1 MSIYAIGDLHLS
13 LNKEKPMDIFGGN
26 WKNHE
31 QKIKENWKNTVQDN
45 DLVIL
50 PGDFS
55 WEMHLKDMYND
66 FAYLND
72 LPGKKLL
79 IKGNHDYWWTTLAKM
94 REFLQENKFVNI
106 DFLYNNSYLFED
118 KIIAGTRGWALNDTE
133 NSNKMN
139 HREEERLKLS
149 LQSGVDNF
157 GDREI
162 ICIMHYP
169 PIIKVESDAIQNSAN
184 EEKSYSEE
192 DDEIEKNSEV
202 VKHAELNKN
211 LKISNYV
218 QIMKDYNVKT
228 CLYGHL
234 HGESHKEAFEGII
247 DGINFKLVSSDYLDF
262 KLYKLE

>member
-31 QKIKENWKNTVQDN
+31 QKIKENWKNTVQDT

-66 FAYLND
+66 FAYLNE

-79 IKGNHDYWWTTLAKM
+79 LKGNHDYWWTTLAKM
-94 REFLQENKFVNI
+94 REFLQENKFENI
-106 DFLYNNSYLFED
+106 DFVYNNSYLFED
-118 KIIAGTRGWALNDTE
+118 KIIVGTRGWALNDTE
-133 NSNKMN
+133 NSDKMN

-157 GDREI
+157 GDKEI

-169 PIIKVESDAIQNSAN
+169 PIIEENKNDANNQS
-184 EEKSYSEE
+184 
-192 DDEIEKNSEV
+192 
-202 VKHAELNKN
+202 KN
-211 LKISNYV
+211 LKVSNYV
-218 QIMKDYNVKT
+218 QIMKEYNVKT

-247 DGINFKLVSSDYLDF
+247 EGINFKLVSSDYLDF
-262 KLYKLE
+262 KLYKV

>member
-31 QKIKENWKNTVQDN
+31 QKIKENWKNTVQDT

-66 FAYLND
+66 FAYLNQ

-79 IKGNHDYWWTTLAKM
+79 LKGNHDYWWTTLVKM
-94 REFLQENKFVNI
+94 REFLQENKFENI
-106 DFLYNNSYLFED
+106 DFVYNNSYLFED

-133 NSNKMN
+133 NSDKMN

-157 GDREI
+157 GDKEI

-169 PIIKVESDAIQNSAN
+169 PIIEENKNDANNQS
-184 EEKSYSEE
+184 
-192 DDEIEKNSEV
+192 
-202 VKHAELNKN
+202 KN
-211 LKISNYV
+211 LKVSNYV
-218 QIMKDYNVKT
+218 QIMKEYNVKT

-247 DGINFKLVSSDYLDF
+247 EGINFKLVSSDYLDF
-262 KLYKLE
+262 KLYKV

>member
-26 WKNHE
+26 WKNHA
-31 QKIKENWKNTVQDN
+31 QKIKENWINTVQDN

-79 IKGNHDYWWTTLAKM
+79 LKGNHDYWWTTLAKM
-94 REFLQENKFVNI
+94 REFLQENKFENI
-106 DFLYNNSYLFED
+106 DFVYNNSYLFED
-118 KIIAGTRGWALNDTE
+118 KIIAGTRGWTLNDTE
-133 NSNKMN
+133 NSEKMN

-157 GDREI
+157 GDKEI

-169 PIIKVESDAIQNSAN
+169 PIVAETSIETQKSASEVKNDSEKDNEIK
-184 EEKSYSEE
+184 
-192 DDEIEKNSEV
+192 KNREV
-202 VKHAELNKN
+202 VKHVELNKN
-211 LKISNYV
+211 LKVSNYV
-218 QIMKDYNVKT
+218 EIMKRYNVKT

-234 HGESHKEAFEGII
+234 HGESHQEAFEGNY
-247 DGINFKLVSSDYLDF
+247 DGIDFKLVSSDYLDF
-262 KLYKLE
+262 KLYKVK

>member
-66 FAYLND
+66 FAYLNE

-79 IKGNHDYWWTTLAKM
+79 LKGNHDYWWTTLAKM
-94 REFLQENKFVNI
+94 REFLQENKFENI
-106 DFLYNNSYLFED
+106 DFVYNNSYLFED

-133 NSNKMN
+133 NSDKMN

-157 GDREI
+157 GDKEI

-169 PIIKVESDAIQNSAN
+169 PIIEENKNDANNQS
-184 EEKSYSEE
+184 
-192 DDEIEKNSEV
+192 
-202 VKHAELNKN
+202 KN
-211 LKISNYV
+211 LKVSNYV

-234 HGESHKEAFEGII
+234 HGESHQEAFEGII
-247 DGINFKLVSSDYLDF
+247 EGINFKLVSSDYLDF
-262 KLYKLE
+262 KLYKV

>member
-66 FAYLND
+66 FAYLNE

-79 IKGNHDYWWTTLAKM
+79 LKGNHDYWWTTLAKM
-94 REFLQENKFVNI
+94 REFLQENKFENI

-133 NSNKMN
+133 NSDKMN

-157 GDREI
+157 GDKEI

-169 PIIKVESDAIQNSAN
+169 PIIEENKNDANNQS
-184 EEKSYSEE
+184 
-192 DDEIEKNSEV
+192 
-202 VKHAELNKN
+202 KN
-211 LKISNYV
+211 LKVSNYV

-247 DGINFKLVSSDYLDF
+247 EGINFKLVSSDYLDF
-262 KLYKLE
+262 KLYKV

>member
-31 QKIKENWKNTVQDN
+31 QKIKENWKNTVQDT

-66 FAYLND
+66 FAYLNE

-79 IKGNHDYWWTTLAKM
+79 LKGNHDYWWTTLAKM
-94 REFLQENKFVNI
+94 REFLQENKFENI
-106 DFLYNNSYLFED
+106 DFVYNNSYLFED

-133 NSNKMN
+133 NSDKMN

-157 GDREI
+157 GDKEI

-169 PIIKVESDAIQNSAN
+169 PIIEENKNDANNQS
-184 EEKSYSEE
+184 
-192 DDEIEKNSEV
+192 
-202 VKHAELNKN
+202 KN
-211 LKISNYV
+211 LKVSNYV
-218 QIMKDYNVKT
+218 QIMKEYNVKT

-247 DGINFKLVSSDYLDF
+247 EGINFKLVSSDYLDF
-262 KLYKLE
+262 KLYKI

>member
-79 IKGNHDYWWTTLAKM
+79 LKGNHDYWWTTLAKM
-94 REFLQENKFVNI
+94 REFLQENKFENI

-118 KIIAGTRGWALNDTE
+118 KIIAGTRGWALNGTE

-157 GDREI
+157 GDKEI

-169 PIIKVESDAIQNSAN
+169 PIVEESNNDANN
-184 EEKSYSEE
+184 
-192 DDEIEKNSEV
+192 
-202 VKHAELNKN
+202 LNKN
-211 LKISNYV
+211 LRVSNYV
-218 QIMKDYNVKT
+218 QIMKQYNVKT

-262 KLYKLE
+262 KLYKI

>member
-13 LNKEKPMDIFGGN
+13 LNREKPMDIFGGN

-31 QKIKENWKNTVQDN
+31 QKIKENWKNTVQDT

-66 FAYLND
+66 FAYLNE

-79 IKGNHDYWWTTLAKM
+79 LKGNHDYWWTTLAKM
-94 REFLQENKFVNI
+94 REFLQENKFENI
-106 DFLYNNSYLFED
+106 DFVYNNSYLFED

-133 NSNKMN
+133 NSDKMN

-157 GDREI
+157 GDKEI

-169 PIIKVESDAIQNSAN
+169 PIIEENKNDANNQS
-184 EEKSYSEE
+184 
-192 DDEIEKNSEV
+192 
-202 VKHAELNKN
+202 KN
-211 LKISNYV
+211 LKVSNYV
-218 QIMKDYNVKT
+218 QIMKEYNVKT

-247 DGINFKLVSSDYLDF
+247 EGINFKLVSSDYLDF
-262 KLYKLE
+262 KLYKV

>member
-1 MSIYAIGDLHLS
+1 M
-13 LNKEKPMDIFGGN
+13 NKEKPMDIFGGN

-31 QKIKENWKNTVQDN
+31 QKIKENWKNTVQDT

-66 FAYLND
+66 FAYLNE

-79 IKGNHDYWWTTLAKM
+79 LKGNHDYWWTTLAKM
-94 REFLQENKFVNI
+94 REFLQENKFENI
-106 DFLYNNSYLFED
+106 DFVYNNSYLFED

-133 NSNKMN
+133 NSDKMN

-157 GDREI
+157 GDKEI

-169 PIIKVESDAIQNSAN
+169 PIIEENKNDANNQS
-184 EEKSYSEE
+184 
-192 DDEIEKNSEV
+192 
-202 VKHAELNKN
+202 KN
-211 LKISNYV
+211 LKVSNYV

-247 DGINFKLVSSDYLDF
+247 EGINFKLVSSDYLDF
-262 KLYKLE
+262 KLYKV

>member
-79 IKGNHDYWWTTLAKM
+79 LKGNHDYWWTTLAKM
-94 REFLQENKFVNI
+94 REFLQENKFENI
-106 DFLYNNSYLFED
+106 DFVYNNSYLFED

-133 NSNKMN
+133 NSDKMN

-157 GDREI
+157 GDKEI

-169 PIIKVESDAIQNSAN
+169 PIIEENKNDANNQS
-184 EEKSYSEE
+184 
-192 DDEIEKNSEV
+192 
-202 VKHAELNKN
+202 KN
-211 LKISNYV
+211 LKVSNYV
-218 QIMKDYNVKT
+218 QIMKQYNVKT

-247 DGINFKLVSSDYLDF
+247 EGINFKLVSSDYLDF

>member
-26 WKNHE
+26 WKNHA

-79 IKGNHDYWWTTLAKM
+79 LKGNHDYWWTTLAKM
-94 REFLQENKFVNI
+94 REFLQENKFENI
-106 DFLYNNSYLFED
+106 DFVYNNSYLFED

-133 NSNKMN
+133 NSDKMN

-157 GDREI
+157 GDKEI

-169 PIIKVESDAIQNSAN
+169 PIIEENKNDANNQS
-184 EEKSYSEE
+184 
-192 DDEIEKNSEV
+192 
-202 VKHAELNKN
+202 KN
-211 LKISNYV
+211 LKVSNYV
-218 QIMKDYNVKT
+218 QIMKEYNVKT

-247 DGINFKLVSSDYLDF
+247 EGINFKLVSSDYLDF
-262 KLYKLE
+262 KLYKI

>member
-31 QKIKENWKNTVQDN
+31 QKIEENWKNTVQDN

-72 LPGKKLL
+72 LPGKKILL
-79 IKGNHDYWWTTLAKM
+79 KGNHDYWWTTLAKM
-94 REFLQENKFVNI
+94 REFLQENKFENI

-157 GDREI
+157 GDKEI

-169 PIIKVESDAIQNSAN
+169 PIVAEESRISQENVNEIENNN
-184 EEKSYSEE
+184 EEA
-192 DDEIEKNSEV
+192 KNE
-202 VKHAELNKN
+202 ELNKN

-218 QIMKDYNVKT
+218 QIMKQYNVKT

-234 HGESHKEAFEGII
+234 HGESHKEAFEGNY
-247 DGINFKLVSSDYLDF
+247 DGIQFKLVSSDYLDF
-262 KLYKLE
+262 KLYKLK

>member
-13 LNKEKPMDIFGGN
+13 LNREKPMDIFGGN

-66 FAYLND
+66 FAYLNE

-79 IKGNHDYWWTTLAKM
+79 LKGNHDYWWTTLAKM
-94 REFLQENKFVNI
+94 REFLQENKFENI

-133 NSNKMN
+133 NSDKMN

-157 GDREI
+157 GDKEI

-169 PIIKVESDAIQNSAN
+169 PIIEENKNDANNQS
-184 EEKSYSEE
+184 
-192 DDEIEKNSEV
+192 
-202 VKHAELNKN
+202 KN
-211 LKISNYV
+211 LKVSNYV
-218 QIMKDYNVKT
+218 QIMKEYNVKT

-247 DGINFKLVSSDYLDF
+247 EGINFKLVSSDYLDF
-262 KLYKLE
+262 NLYKV

>member
-13 LNKEKPMDIFGGN
+13 LNREKPMDIFGGN

-66 FAYLND
+66 FAYLNQ

-79 IKGNHDYWWTTLAKM
+79 LKGNHDYWWTTLAKM
-94 REFLQENKFVNI
+94 REFLQENKFENI
-106 DFLYNNSYLFED
+106 DFVYNNSYLFED

-133 NSNKMN
+133 NSDKMN

-157 GDREI
+157 GDKEI

-169 PIIKVESDAIQNSAN
+169 PIIEENKNDANNQS
-184 EEKSYSEE
+184 
-192 DDEIEKNSEV
+192 
-202 VKHAELNKN
+202 KN
-211 LKISNYV
+211 LKVSNYV
-218 QIMKDYNVKT
+218 QIMKEYNVKT

-247 DGINFKLVSSDYLDF
+247 EGINFKLVSSDYLDF
-262 KLYKLE
+262 KLYKV

>member
-79 IKGNHDYWWTTLAKM
+79 LKGNHDYWWTTLAKM
-94 REFLQENKFVNI
+94 REFLQENKFENI

-169 PIIKVESDAIQNSAN
+169 PIVAEESRISQENVNEIENNN
-184 EEKSYSEE
+184 EEA
-192 DDEIEKNSEV
+192 KN
-202 VKHAELNKN
+202 AALNKN

-218 QIMKDYNVKT
+218 QIMKQYNVKT

-262 KLYKLE
+262 KLYRI

>member
-26 WKNHE
+26 WKNHA
-31 QKIKENWKNTVQDN
+31 QKIKENWINTVQDN

-66 FAYLND
+66 FAYLNE

-79 IKGNHDYWWTTLAKM
+79 LKGNHDYWWTTLAKM
-94 REFLQENKFVNI
+94 REFLQENKFENI
-106 DFLYNNSYLFED
+106 DFVYNNSYLFED

-133 NSNKMN
+133 NSDKMN

-157 GDREI
+157 GDKEI

-169 PIIKVESDAIQNSAN
+169 PIIEENKNDA
-184 EEKSYSEE
+184 
-192 DDEIEKNSEV
+192 KNQS
-202 VKHAELNKN
+202 KN
-211 LKISNYV
+211 LKVSNYV
-218 QIMKDYNVKT
+218 QIMKEYNVKT

-247 DGINFKLVSSDYLDF
+247 EGINFKLVSSDYLDF
-262 KLYKLE
+262 KLYKV

>member
-1 MSIYAIGDLHLS
+1 MSIHAIGDLHLS

-66 FAYLND
+66 FAYLNG

-79 IKGNHDYWWTTLAKM
+79 LKGNHDYWWTTLAKM
-94 REFLQENKFVNI
+94 REFLQENKFENI
-106 DFLYNNSYLFED
+106 DFVYNNSYLFED

-133 NSNKMN
+133 NSDKMN

-157 GDREI
+157 GDKEI

-169 PIIKVESDAIQNSAN
+169 PIIEENKNDANNQS
-184 EEKSYSEE
+184 
-192 DDEIEKNSEV
+192 
-202 VKHAELNKN
+202 KN
-211 LKISNYV
+211 LKVSNYV
-218 QIMKDYNVKT
+218 QIMKEYNVKT

-247 DGINFKLVSSDYLDF
+247 EGINFKLVSSDYLDF
-262 KLYKLE
+262 KLYKV

>member
-31 QKIKENWKNTVQDN
+31 QKIKENWKNTVQDT

-79 IKGNHDYWWTTLAKM
+79 LKGNHDYWWTTLAKM
-94 REFLQENKFVNI
+94 REFLQENKFENI
-106 DFLYNNSYLFED
+106 DFVYNNSYLFED

-133 NSNKMN
+133 NSDKMN

-157 GDREI
+157 GDKEI

-169 PIIKVESDAIQNSAN
+169 PIIEENKNDANNQS
-184 EEKSYSEE
+184 
-192 DDEIEKNSEV
+192 
-202 VKHAELNKN
+202 KN
-211 LKISNYV
+211 LKVSNYV
-218 QIMKDYNVKT
+218 QIMKEYNVKT

-247 DGINFKLVSSDYLDF
+247 EGINFKLVSSDDLDF
-262 KLYKLE
+262 KLYKI

>member
-72 LPGKKLL
+72 LPGKKFLL
-79 IKGNHDYWWTTLAKM
+79 KGNHDYWWTTLAKM
-94 REFLQENKFVNI
+94 REFLQENKFENI
-106 DFLYNNSYLFED
+106 DFLYNNSYLFEE

-157 GDREI
+157 GDKEI

-169 PIIKVESDAIQNSAN
+169 PIVAEESRISQENVNEIENNN
-184 EEKSYSEE
+184 EEA
-192 DDEIEKNSEV
+192 KNE
-202 VKHAELNKN
+202 ELNKN

-218 QIMKDYNVKT
+218 QIMKQYNVKT

-234 HGESHKEAFEGII
+234 HGESHKEAFEGNY
-247 DGINFKLVSSDYLDF
+247 DGIQFKLVSSDYLDF
-262 KLYKLE
+262 KLYKLK

>member
-31 QKIKENWKNTVQDN
+31 QKIKENWKNTVQDT

-66 FAYLND
+66 FAYLNE

-79 IKGNHDYWWTTLAKM
+79 LKGNHDYWWTTLAKM
-94 REFLQENKFVNI
+94 REFLQENKFENI

-157 GDREI
+157 GDKEI

-169 PIIKVESDAIQNSAN
+169 PIIEENKNDANNQS
-184 EEKSYSEE
+184 
-192 DDEIEKNSEV
+192 
-202 VKHAELNKN
+202 KN
-211 LKISNYV
+211 LKVSNYV
-218 QIMKDYNVKT
+218 QIMKEYNVKT

-234 HGESHKEAFEGII
+234 
-247 DGINFKLVSSDYLDF
+247 SSDYLDF
-262 KLYKLE
+262 KLYKV

>member
-31 QKIKENWKNTVQDN
+31 QKIEENWKNSVQDN

-72 LPGKKLL
+72 LQGKKLL
-79 IKGNHDYWWTTLAKM
+79 LKGNHDYWWTTLAKM
-94 REFLQENKFVNI
+94 REFLQENKFENI

-157 GDREI
+157 GDKEI

-169 PIIKVESDAIQNSAN
+169 PT
-184 EEKSYSEE
+184 
-192 DDEIEKNSEV
+192 
-202 VKHAELNKN
+202 
-211 LKISNYV
+211 SNYV
-218 QIMKDYNVKT
+218 QIMKQYNVKT

>member
-13 LNKEKPMDIFGGN
+13 LNREKPMDIFGGN

-66 FAYLND
+66 FAYLNE

-79 IKGNHDYWWTTLAKM
+79 LKGNHDYWWTTLAKM
-94 REFLQENKFVNI
+94 REFLQENKFENI
-106 DFLYNNSYLFED
+106 DFVYNNSYLFED

-133 NSNKMN
+133 NSDKMN

-157 GDREI
+157 GDKEI

-169 PIIKVESDAIQNSAN
+169 PIIEENKNDANNQS
-184 EEKSYSEE
+184 
-192 DDEIEKNSEV
+192 
-202 VKHAELNKN
+202 KN
-211 LKISNYV
+211 LKVSNYV
-218 QIMKDYNVKT
+218 QIMKEYNVKT

-247 DGINFKLVSSDYLDF
+247 EGINFKLVSSDYLDF
-262 KLYKLE
+262 KLYKV

>member
-79 IKGNHDYWWTTLAKM
+79 LKGNHDYWWTTLAKM
-94 REFLQENKFVNI
+94 REFLQENKFENI
-106 DFLYNNSYLFED
+106 DFVYNNSYLFED

-133 NSNKMN
+133 NSDKMN

-157 GDREI
+157 GDKEI

-169 PIIKVESDAIQNSAN
+169 PIIEENKNDANNQS
-184 EEKSYSEE
+184 
-192 DDEIEKNSEV
+192 
-202 VKHAELNKN
+202 KN
-211 LKISNYV
+211 LKVSNYV
-218 QIMKDYNVKT
+218 QIMKEYNVKT

-247 DGINFKLVSSDYLDF
+247 EGINFKLVSSDYLDF
-262 KLYKLE
+262 KLYKV

>member
-31 QKIKENWKNTVQDN
+31 QKIKENWKNTVQDT

-72 LPGKKLL
+72 LPGKKILL
-79 IKGNHDYWWTTLAKM
+79 KGNHDYWWTTLAKM
-94 REFLQENKFVNI
+94 REFLQENKFENI
-106 DFLYNNSYLFED
+106 DFVYNNSYLFED

-133 NSNKMN
+133 NSDKMN

-157 GDREI
+157 GDKEI

-169 PIIKVESDAIQNSAN
+169 PIIEENKNDANNQS
-184 EEKSYSEE
+184 
-192 DDEIEKNSEV
+192 
-202 VKHAELNKN
+202 KN
-211 LKISNYV
+211 LKVSNYV
-218 QIMKDYNVKT
+218 QIMKEYNVKT

-247 DGINFKLVSSDYLDF
+247 EGINFKLVSSDYLDF
-262 KLYKLE
+262 KLYKV

>member
-31 QKIKENWKNTVQDN
+31 QKIEENWKNTVQDN

-66 FAYLND
+66 FAYLNE

-79 IKGNHDYWWTTLAKM
+79 LKGNHDYWWTTLAKM
-94 REFLQENKFVNI
+94 REFLQENKFENI
-106 DFLYNNSYLFED
+106 DFVYNNSYLFED

-133 NSNKMN
+133 NSDKMN

-157 GDREI
+157 GDKEI

-169 PIIKVESDAIQNSAN
+169 PIIEENKNDANNQS
-184 EEKSYSEE
+184 
-192 DDEIEKNSEV
+192 
-202 VKHAELNKN
+202 KN
-211 LKISNYV
+211 LKVSNYV

-247 DGINFKLVSSDYLDF
+247 EGINFKLVSSDYLDF
-262 KLYKLE
+262 KLYKV

>member
-169 PIIKVESDAIQNSAN
+169 PII
-184 EEKSYSEE
+184 EE
-192 DDEIEKNSEV
+192 DNNDANNQ
-202 VKHAELNKN
+202 NKN
-211 LKISNYV
+211 LKVSNYV

>member
-31 QKIKENWKNTVQDN
+31 QKIKENWKNTVQDT

-66 FAYLND
+66 FAYLNQ

-79 IKGNHDYWWTTLAKM
+79 LKGNHDYWWTTLAKM
-94 REFLQENKFVNI
+94 REFLQENKFENI
-106 DFLYNNSYLFED
+106 DFVYNNSYLFED

-133 NSNKMN
+133 NSDKMN

-157 GDREI
+157 GDKEI

-169 PIIKVESDAIQNSAN
+169 PIIEENKNDANNQS
-184 EEKSYSEE
+184 
-192 DDEIEKNSEV
+192 
-202 VKHAELNKN
+202 KN
-211 LKISNYV
+211 LKVSNYV
-218 QIMKDYNVKT
+218 QIMKEYNVKT

-247 DGINFKLVSSDYLDF
+247 EGINFKLVSSDYLDF
-262 KLYKLE
+262 KLYKV